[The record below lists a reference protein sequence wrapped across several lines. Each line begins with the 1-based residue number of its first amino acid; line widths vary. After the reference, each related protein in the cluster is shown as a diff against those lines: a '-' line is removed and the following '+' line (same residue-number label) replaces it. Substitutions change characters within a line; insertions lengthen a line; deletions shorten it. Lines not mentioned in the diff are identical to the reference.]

1 MMKFINSA
9 IFLVAVLIFSS
20 FPSFAQENEAVV
32 IDEVVAQVNDGV
44 ITLSR
49 IKREIKSSIDAIIA
63 EGKLTKE
70 QAKTEVESKQGELIA
85 NLINEEL
92 LIQKAKEVGAD
103 SDVDAMVNQRFA
115 GIMKEQGIKSL
126 DKLFEAMKAQGVDPD
141 EVKANWRRDFIKGNV
156 IQREVTSKLYQNLSS
171 KEIKEYFA
179 ANKEKFI
186 KPETVTLSEIFLSFA
201 GRDENAVRERAK
213 TLVADAKKNIDF
225 VKLAL
230 ENSERPDVK
239 TTQGKVG
246 SFAIKELNEK
256 ISNPLRGVKQGDTT
270 QPIEVEE
277 GMMILHVDER
287 IAQSVDGVFDE
298 DEIRKQIAY
307 AKAPE
312 QTKKYMI
319 ELRREAYIKV
329 NESYR
334 AIVNP
339 ILFEEERATKPEAKK
354 GK

>member
-1 MMKFINSA
+1 M
-9 IFLVAVLIFSS
+9 
-20 FPSFAQENEAVV
+20 
-32 IDEVVAQVNDGV
+32 
-44 ITLSR
+44 
-49 IKREIKSSIDAIIA
+49 
-63 EGKLTKE
+63 
-70 QAKTEVESKQGELIA
+70 
-85 NLINEEL
+85 

-103 SDVDAMVNQRFA
+103 SDIDAMVNQRFA
-115 GIMKEQGIKSL
+115 TIMKEQGIKSL
-126 DKLFEAMKAQGVDPD
+126 DKLFEAMKGQGLDPED
-141 EVKANWRRDFIKGNV
+141 IKANWRRDFIKGNV
-156 IQREVTSKLYQNLSS
+156 IQREVTSKLYQNLSG

-213 TLVADAKKNIDF
+213 SLVAEAKKNPDF
-225 VKLAL
+225 TKLAL

-239 TTQGKVG
+239 STQGKVG

-270 QPIEVEE
+270 EPIEVEE
-277 GMMILHVDER
+277 GMMILRVDER
-287 IAQSVDGVFDE
+287 IAQSADGVFDE

-312 QTKKYMI
+312 ETKKYMI
-319 ELRREAYIKV
+319 ALRKEAYIKV
-329 NESYR
+329 NENYR

-339 ILFEEERATKPEAKK
+339 ILFEEERAAKPEAKK